1 MADSSEPLVGIVV
14 VSHSARI
21 AEGVVELARQ
31 MAGPEVPLIAAG
43 GMADGAIGT
52 DAVLIAE
59 AIARAD
65 AGGGVLVLADLGS
78 AVLSTKLALEMVD
91 PELAARTRLSN
102 GPIVEGAVV
111 AAVRARGGATVDDVL
126 REAEAAASM
135 VKDAEAE
142 SGDLFAGAGAGPGV
156 AAVAS
161 GAAELGGGAAGAAG
175 GAGTFTIEVR
185 NPSGLHARPAAE
197 FAAAASRF
205 RSAIGLENLTSGTGS
220 ADAKSLT
227 AVLSRG
233 VAHGHVIRVSAEG
246 EDQDAALAA
255 LLSLA
260 AGGFGEGKAATTRPG
275 PAAAAAAA
283 VPPAAELPPAAPRP
297 RLAGAIA
304 GTPGAAG
311 VAVGPVWVY
320 APRPSGAAA
329 QPAGATSDPGE
340 VVRSAAAEAAA
351 QLNALAARVRG
362 HRRDEDAGIF
372 EAQAM
377 IASDPQI
384 LDDAAARAAAG
395 MDPARA
401 VESAAGAAA
410 ELMEALPDALLAA
423 RGADFRD
430 VGARIARIIRGES
443 LTLPAVPSIAVAE
456 DLPPSVAE
464 ELPEDLLLG
473 VAIQGGSATAHVVIL
488 SRGRGIPAV
497 VAVPGLLEAAAKASA
512 IAIDG
517 ESGEVAL
524 DPDTATRAEFAARA
538 EALAERRRAAA
549 AMRGNKGA
557 TADGQPVALLA
568 NIGGPEDA
576 GRAIEAGAE
585 GVGLFRTEFLF
596 MKRRT
601 APTEA
606 DQVEPYR
613 RVFEAFGPDR
623 PVVVRLADIGG
634 DKDLPYLGLPHEE
647 NPFLGVRAIRLA
659 ERSRELLAAQLRAI
673 WRAAGQAGVV
683 PHVMAPMVSTLDD
696 ARLLIELRDEARAAV
711 AASGAPLPERM
722 VTGIMVEVPSA
733 AILARELARLVDF
746 FSIGTNDLT
755 QYTLAADRSNPALAH
770 FQDALHPAVL
780 RLIGGVVA
788 GADEAGI
795 PVAVCGELAGDP
807 IGALVLVGLGVDEL
821 SADAGS
827 LDDVRAALAAVT
839 RAQLAD
845 LARDALAATDAV
857 GVRSMARELLR
868 PLGAGLGRRP

>member
-1 MADSSEPLVGIVV
+1 MADATGPLVGIVV

-31 MAGPEVPLIAAG
+31 MAGPDVPLVAAG

-65 AGGGVLVLADLGS
+65 VGGGVLVLADLGS
-78 AVLSTKLALEMVD
+78 AVLSTKLALDMAD

-111 AAVRARGGATVDDVL
+111 AAVRARGGATVDEVL
-126 REAEAAASM
+126 REAEAAASV
-135 VKDAEAE
+135 VKD
-142 SGDLFAGAGAGPGV
+142 SGDEAADVFGAAGPGP
-156 AAVAS
+156 S
-161 GAAELGGGAAGAAG
+161 LAAGAAG
-175 GAGTFTIEVR
+175 TSGGVAGAAGGPSTFTLEVS

-197 FAAAASRF
+197 FVATAARF
-205 RSAIGLENLTSGTGS
+205 RSAIRLENLTRGTS
-220 ADAKSLT
+220 PADARSPT
-227 AVLSRG
+227 AIMSSG
-233 VAHGHVIRVSAEG
+233 VAQGHAIRVSAEG

-260 AGGFGEGKAATTRPG
+260 AGGFGEGKAAATRPG
-275 PAAAAAAA
+275 PAAAR
-283 VPPAAELPPAAPRP
+283 PAAELPLLAPRP

-320 APRPSGAAA
+320 ASRPPSDAAA
-329 QPAGATSDPGE
+329 HGAGATYDPGAA
-340 VVRSAAAEAAA
+340 VRSAAAEATA
-351 QLNALAARVRG
+351 QLNALAARVRRHG
-362 HRRDEDAGIF
+362 RDEDAGIF
-372 EAQAM
+372 RAQAM
-377 IASDPQI
+377 IASDPQL
-384 LDDAAARAAAG
+384 LDDAVARAAAG
-395 MDPARA
+395 EDPGRA
-401 VESAAGAAA
+401 VESAAAMAA
-410 ELMEALPDALLAA
+410 ERMEALPDALLAA

-430 VGARIARIIRGES
+430 VGARIARIVRGES

-517 ESGEVAL
+517 ESGEVVL
-524 DPDTATRAEFAARA
+524 DPDAAALAELAARA

-549 AMRGNKGA
+549 ALRGDKGA

-568 NIGGPEDA
+568 NIGGPDDA

-601 APTEA
+601 APTED

-613 RVFEAFGPDR
+613 RVFEAFGRDR

-659 ERSRELLAAQLRAI
+659 EGSRELLAAQLRAI
-673 WRAAGQAGVV
+673 WRAAGLAGVV
-683 PHVMAPMVSTLDD
+683 PHVMAPMVSTLED
-696 ARLLIELRDEARAAV
+696 ARLLVELRDEARAVV
-711 AASGAPLPERM
+711 AAGGAPLPERM

-733 AILARELARLVDF
+733 AILAPELARLVDF

-780 RLIGGVVA
+780 RLIAGVVA

-827 LDDVRAALAAVT
+827 LDDVRAALAGVT

-845 LARDALAATDAV
+845 LAQDALKAADAAA
-857 GVRSMARELLR
+857 VRAMARELLR
-868 PLGAGLGRRP
+868 PLAAGPGRTP